1 LVRLVIKMISS
12 ARLFLVGI
20 FLIVFLFIFRGIS
33 FAQTSGGSSIFLSPE
48 FQELKV
54 NEEFTV
60 EVLISSNQKLIGADV
75 LLSFNPDVLEVV
87 SIDDGN
93 TFSKI
98 PLKAVSEGKIKITAV
113 EEDRGKTFSGEGSL
127 AKIKFKTKDAGETNL
142 ELELT
147 QGATTD
153 SNLTTPE
160 VKDVLSEIKN
170 SNFVVGS
177 PLQRGTASVRRAIVK
192 ASPFLI
198 FLIFVG
204 VIGFF
209 GYKWWKKQ
217 QETPKNVFVQRKV
230 PMDKPPSDE

>member
-1 LVRLVIKMISS
+1 MISS
-12 ARLFLVGI
+12 ARLFLLGI
-20 FLIVFLFIFRGIS
+20 FLIVFLFVFRGVS
-33 FAQTSGGSSIFLSPE
+33 FAQTSGGPSIFLSPE
-48 FQELKV
+48 VQELKV

-147 QGATTD
+147 
-153 SNLTTPE
+153 TPE

-192 ASPFLI
+192 ALPFLI